1 MIISLVFFFSPKAF
15 VGDTDTARNYLST
28 IVSCLSTIFA
38 LCISIALVAIQL
50 TASRYTHRV
59 LDMFLKMPFNASLI
73 LFYFVTIIQS
83 LFLLSRITEPIH
95 MTLPSMLQP
104 QMNADMILVVF
115 CFVILIVYMYAV
127 MKLLKP
133 EQIIDNIQL
142 EFRAAVH
149 KRKTAEA
156 LIRVEQVCDIA
167 KRAAVEMD
175 STTGTATVRTLM
187 LMASMGDPQ
196 MRQSVAR
203 QFVEIGSIAAKERES
218 GMLIS
223 VLHALQEMGTR
234 HQDEGWFEDAPRVVE
249 ALRQLTRSSLIG
261 QDQLPYVEEVV
272 ENLFRISTTALTNA
286 CEKGEACADLL
297 SEVVTAMKA
306 IGLDVLA
313 RDRAGLSYVME
324 DLIPVK
330 LFQLR
335 TLSVSAGLFVYAER
349 VRRNALLAQLAMVN
363 VALLDAPRSA
373 FTALLCALC
382 DVEAARDI
390 TERSELI
397 LFCAAL
403 ARYMKREDVV
413 KLCLSRLP
421 ACNVR
426 ESDWTGAERVALS
439 RLFDFEDPFFF
450 IESVCKSIHPCS
462 PLTVSAPH

>member
-1 MIISLVFFFSPKAF
+1 
-15 VGDTDTARNYLST
+15 
-28 IVSCLSTIFA
+28 
-38 LCISIALVAIQL
+38 
-50 TASRYTHRV
+50 
-59 LDMFLKMPFNASLI
+59 MFLKMPFNASLI

-95 MTLPSMLQP
+95 MTLPAMLQP

-115 CFVILIVYMYAV
+115 CFIILIIYMYAV

-133 EQIIDNIQL
+133 EQIIDNIQS
-142 EFRAAVH
+142 EFRTAVK

-167 KRAAVEMD
+167 KRAAVDMD

-187 LMASMGDPQ
+187 LMASLGDVQ

-234 HQDEGWFEDAPRVVE
+234 HLDDGWYEDAKRVVE

-272 ENLFRISTTALTNA
+272 ENLFRIATTSLTHTG
-286 CEKGEACADLL
+286 EKKEACADLL
-297 SEVVTAMKA
+297 GEVVTTMKA

-324 DLIPVK
+324 DLIPLK
-330 LFQLR
+330 LLQLR
-335 TLSVSAGLFVYAER
+335 TLSSSAGLSVYAER
-349 VRRNALLAQLAMVN
+349 VGRHVLLAQVAMVS
-363 VALLDAPRSA
+363 VSLLDAPQRA
-373 FTALLCALC
+373 FTALLCALYH
-382 DVEAARDI
+382 DGEP
-390 TERSELI
+390 ERSGSARAMAQSELV
-397 LFCAAL
+397 LLCAAL

-413 KLCLSRLP
+413 KLCLPRLLS
-421 ACNVR
+421 CNVR
-426 ESDWTGAERVALS
+426 ESDWTCVDREELS
-439 RLFDFEDPFFF
+439 RLFDFEDPFYF
-450 IESVCKSIHPCS
+450 IASICESIRLCL
-462 PLTVSAPH
+462 PLTVSAPR